1 MEDFKRLFI
10 ESLGE
15 EIAAKAFPALFG
27 EENGI
32 TAVRFNSKKCAELQA
47 VLPGGST
54 GSTDSTGSAGSTGGT
69 GSVGSSGSTASDFA
83 FSGLSL
89 GERVPWTSGTY
100 YLAERPNFAQQPLF
114 NAGLYYVQDPSC
126 TYLES
131 VWRTLY
137 GTSAANSSPQAPKR
151 VLDLCAA
158 PGGKSTHLADLMNE
172 RGLLVSNEVISSR
185 AATLAENMA
194 KWGVA
199 NSVVTNSDPSAFSKL
214 QNLFDLILV
223 DAPCSGEGMFRKN
236 PDAIG
241 EWSLNNVKLCAQRQ
255 RRILNDIWP
264 ALRQG
269 GYLIYSTCT
278 FNHLENA
285 DNVQYIVEELGAE
298 VIPLAPQEWE
308 LLRSCGVEAVG
319 EGQAASLGYQ
329 FLPGLARGEGQF
341 FAILCK
347 RAAEE
352 AVSGRDDATAGRD
365 AASAGR
371 DAAAGRDATTGRD
384 AAAGRA
390 AAGAFAPERELRW
403 HKEIKGDLLKLL
415 PEQLVPEIK
424 LLSKHLKIVS
434 SGRAVA
440 TLLASKRGGVAL
452 VPHADLALSL
462 HIGTI
467 LDYLRE
473 NYKFKVERV
482 ELPLEQIQAFLAKE
496 PLLLPDAPTGYL
508 LLTYKGAGVGFV
520 KNLGNRCNSLLPNAR
535 RIKM

>member
-32 TAVRFNSKKCAELQA
+32 TAVRFNSRKCAELQA

-54 GSTDSTGSAGSTGGT
+54 GSTGSAGGT
-69 GSVGSSGSTASDFA
+69 GSAGSSGSTALDFA

-298 VIPLAPQEWE
+298 VIPLASQEWE

-319 EGQAASLGYQ
+319 EGKAASLGYQ

-341 FAILCK
+341 FAILRK

-352 AVSGRDDATAGRD
+352 AASGRDDATAGRD
-365 AASAGR
+365 AS
-371 DAAAGRDATTGRD
+371 
-384 AAAGRA
+384 AGRA
-390 AAGAFAPERELRW
+390 AAGACAPEREFRW

-440 TLLASKRGGVAL
+440 TMLASKRGGVAL

-508 LLTYKGAGVGFV
+508 LLTYKSAGIGFV

>member
-32 TAVRFNSKKCAELQA
+32 TAVRFNSRKCAELQA

-54 GSTDSTGSAGSTGGT
+54 GSTGSTDSTGSTGSAGSTGGT
-69 GSVGSSGSTASDFA
+69 GSAGSSGSTASDFA

-126 TYLES
+126 TYLEL

-298 VIPLAPQEWE
+298 VISLAPQEWE

-319 EGQAASLGYQ
+319 DGKAASLGYQ

-341 FAILCK
+341 FAILRK

-352 AVSGRDDATAGRD
+352 AS
-365 AASAGR
+365 S
-371 DAAAGRDATTGRD
+371 
-384 AAAGRA
+384 GRA
-390 AAGAFAPERELRW
+390 AAGACASERVLRW

-440 TLLASKRGGVAL
+440 TMLASKRGGVAL

>member
-32 TAVRFNSKKCAELQA
+32 TAVRFNSRKCAELQA

-54 GSTDSTGSAGSTGGT
+54 GSTDSTGSTGSAGSIGSNGGPALEYT
-69 GSVGSSGSTASDFA
+69 

-137 GTSAANSSPQAPKR
+137 GTSAVNSSPQAPKR

-172 RGLLVSNEVISSR
+172 RGLLVSNEVIASR

-319 EGQAASLGYQ
+319 EGKAASLGYQ

-341 FAILCK
+341 FAILRK

-352 AVSGRDDATAGRD
+352 AASGRDDATAGGD
-365 AASAGR
+365 ATAGR
-371 DAAAGRDATTGRD
+371 DAS
-384 AAAGRA
+384 AGRA

-440 TLLASKRGGVAL
+440 TLLTSKRGGATL

-508 LLTYKGAGVGFV
+508 LLTYKSAGIGFV

>member
-32 TAVRFNSKKCAELQA
+32 TAVRFNSRKCAELQA
-47 VLPGGST
+47 VLPG
-54 GSTDSTGSAGSTGGT
+54 
-69 GSVGSSGSTASDFA
+69 GSTASDFA

-89 GERVPWTSGTY
+89 GERVPWTNGTY

-319 EGQAASLGYQ
+319 EGKAASLGYQ
-329 FLPGLARGEGQF
+329 FFPGLARGEGQF
-341 FAILCK
+341 FAILRK

-352 AVSGRDDATAGRD
+352 
-365 AASAGR
+365 
-371 DAAAGRDATTGRD
+371 

-390 AAGAFAPERELRW
+390 AASGRDAEGACAPERELRW

-440 TLLASKRGGVAL
+440 TMLASKRGGVAL

-535 RIKM
+535 RIKI

>member
-32 TAVRFNSKKCAELQA
+32 TAVRFNSRKCAELQA
-47 VLPGGST
+47 VLPG
-54 GSTDSTGSAGSTGGT
+54 
-69 GSVGSSGSTASDFA
+69 GSTASDFA

-126 TYLES
+126 TYLEL

-298 VIPLAPQEWE
+298 VISLAPQEWE

-319 EGQAASLGYQ
+319 DGKAASLGYQ

-341 FAILCK
+341 FAILRK

-352 AVSGRDDATAGRD
+352 AS
-365 AASAGR
+365 S
-371 DAAAGRDATTGRD
+371 
-384 AAAGRA
+384 GRA

-440 TLLASKRGGVAL
+440 TMLVSKRGGVAL

-467 LDYLRE
+467 LDYLWD

>member
-32 TAVRFNSKKCAELQA
+32 TAVRFNSRKCAELQA

-69 GSVGSSGSTASDFA
+69 GSAGSSGSTASDFA

-319 EGQAASLGYQ
+319 EGKAASLGYQ

-341 FAILCK
+341 FAILRK

-352 AVSGRDDATAGRD
+352 AASGRD
-365 AASAGR
+365 
-371 DAAAGRDATTGRD
+371 
-384 AAAGRA
+384 

-440 TLLASKRGGVAL
+440 TMLASKRGGVAL

-508 LLTYKGAGVGFV
+508 LLTYKSAGIGFV

-535 RIKM
+535 RIKI

>member
-32 TAVRFNSKKCAELQA
+32 TAVRFNSRKCAELQA

-54 GSTDSTGSAGSTGGT
+54 GSAGSAGSTGGT
-69 GSVGSSGSTASDFA
+69 GSAGSSGSTASDFA

-319 EGQAASLGYQ
+319 EGKAASLGYQ

-341 FAILCK
+341 FAILRK

-352 AVSGRDDATAGRD
+352 AASGRDAE
-365 AASAGR
+365 
-371 DAAAGRDATTGRD
+371 
-384 AAAGRA
+384 
-390 AAGAFAPERELRW
+390 GACAPERELRW

-440 TLLASKRGGVAL
+440 TMLASKRGGVAL

-508 LLTYKGAGVGFV
+508 LLTYKSAGIGFV

>member
-32 TAVRFNSKKCAELQA
+32 TAVRFNSRKCAELQE
-47 VLPGGST
+47 VLPGG
-54 GSTDSTGSAGSTGGT
+54 STGSAGSTGGT
-69 GSVGSSGSTASDFA
+69 GSAGSSGSTASDFA

-319 EGQAASLGYQ
+319 EGKAASLGYQ

-341 FAILCK
+341 FAILRK

-352 AVSGRDDATAGRD
+352 AAARRDATAGRA
-365 AASAGR
+365 AASGR
-371 DAAAGRDATTGRD
+371 DAE
-384 AAAGRA
+384 
-390 AAGAFAPERELRW
+390 GAFAPERELRW

-440 TLLASKRGGVAL
+440 TMLASKRGGVAL

-473 NYKFKVERV
+473 NYKFKVESV

-508 LLTYKGAGVGFV
+508 LLTYKSAGIGFV

>member
-32 TAVRFNSKKCAELQA
+32 TAVRFNSRKCAELQA
-47 VLPGGST
+47 VLPG
-54 GSTDSTGSAGSTGGT
+54 
-69 GSVGSSGSTASDFA
+69 GSTASDFA

-158 PGGKSTHLADLMNE
+158 PGGKSTHLVDLMNE

-298 VIPLAPQEWE
+298 VVPLAPQEWE

-341 FAILCK
+341 FAILRK

-352 AVSGRDDATAGRD
+352 AASGRDAE
-365 AASAGR
+365 
-371 DAAAGRDATTGRD
+371 
-384 AAAGRA
+384 
-390 AAGAFAPERELRW
+390 GACAPERELRW

-440 TLLASKRGGVAL
+440 TMLASKRGGVAL

-467 LDYLRE
+467 LDYLWE

>member
-32 TAVRFNSKKCAELQA
+32 TAVRFNSRKCAELQA

-54 GSTDSTGSAGSTGGT
+54 
-69 GSVGSSGSTASDFA
+69 ASDFV

-100 YLAERPNFAQQPLF
+100 YLAERPNFALQPLF

-126 TYLES
+126 TYLEP

-255 RRILNDIWP
+255 RRILNDIWS

-319 EGQAASLGYQ
+319 EGKAASLGYQ

-341 FAILCK
+341 FAILRK

-352 AVSGRDDATAGRD
+352 AASGR
-365 AASAGR
+365 
-371 DAAAGRDATTGRD
+371 AAAAAGRD

-390 AAGAFAPERELRW
+390 AASGRDAEGACAPEREIRW

-424 LLSKHLKIVS
+424 LLSKHLRIVS

-440 TLLASKRGGVAL
+440 TMLASKRGGVTL

-467 LDYLRE
+467 LDYLWD

>member
-32 TAVRFNSKKCAELQA
+32 TAVRFNSRKCAELQA
-47 VLPGGST
+47 VLPG
-54 GSTDSTGSAGSTGGT
+54 
-69 GSVGSSGSTASDFA
+69 GSTASDFA

-126 TYLES
+126 TYLEL

-298 VIPLAPQEWE
+298 VISLAPQEWE

-319 EGQAASLGYQ
+319 DGKAASLGYQ

-341 FAILCK
+341 FAILRK

-352 AVSGRDDATAGRD
+352 AS
-365 AASAGR
+365 S
-371 DAAAGRDATTGRD
+371 
-384 AAAGRA
+384 GRA

-440 TLLASKRGGVAL
+440 TMLASKRGGVAL

-467 LDYLRE
+467 LDYLWD

>member
-32 TAVRFNSKKCAELQA
+32 TAVRFNSRKCAELQE
-47 VLPGGST
+47 VLPGG
-54 GSTDSTGSAGSTGGT
+54 STGSAGSTGGT
-69 GSVGSSGSTASDFA
+69 GSAGSSGSTASDFA

-236 PDAIG
+236 PDVIG

-319 EGQAASLGYQ
+319 EGKAASLGYQ

-341 FAILCK
+341 FAILRK

-352 AVSGRDDATAGRD
+352 AAAGRDDATAGRD
-365 AASAGR
+365 AE
-371 DAAAGRDATTGRD
+371 
-384 AAAGRA
+384 
-390 AAGAFAPERELRW
+390 GACAPERELRW

-440 TLLASKRGGVAL
+440 TMLASKRGGVAL

-508 LLTYKGAGVGFV
+508 LLTYKSAGIGFV

>member
-32 TAVRFNSKKCAELQA
+32 TAVRFNSRKCAELQA
-47 VLPGGST
+47 VLPG
-54 GSTDSTGSAGSTGGT
+54 
-69 GSVGSSGSTASDFA
+69 GSTASDFA

-319 EGQAASLGYQ
+319 EGKAASLGYQ

-341 FAILCK
+341 FAILRK

-352 AVSGRDDATAGRD
+352 TASGRDA
-365 AASAGR
+365 
-371 DAAAGRDATTGRD
+371 AAAGRDAE
-384 AAAGRA
+384 
-390 AAGAFAPERELRW
+390 GAFAPERELRW

-440 TLLASKRGGVAL
+440 TLLASKRGGVTL

-508 LLTYKGAGVGFV
+508 LLTYKSAGIGFV

>member
-32 TAVRFNSKKCAELQA
+32 TAVRFNSRKCAELQA
-47 VLPGGST
+47 VLPG
-54 GSTDSTGSAGSTGGT
+54 
-69 GSVGSSGSTASDFA
+69 GSTASDFA

-319 EGQAASLGYQ
+319 EGKAASLGYQ

-341 FAILCK
+341 FAILRK

-352 AVSGRDDATAGRD
+352 TA
-365 AASAGR
+365 SGR
-371 DAAAGRDATTGRD
+371 DAAAAGRD
-384 AAAGRA
+384 

-440 TLLASKRGGVAL
+440 TMLASKRGGVAL

>member
-32 TAVRFNSKKCAELQA
+32 TAVRFNSRKCAELQA
-47 VLPGGST
+47 VLPG
-54 GSTDSTGSAGSTGGT
+54 
-69 GSVGSSGSTASDFA
+69 GSTASDFA

-341 FAILCK
+341 FAILRK

-352 AVSGRDDATAGRD
+352 TASGRDA
-365 AASAGR
+365 
-371 DAAAGRDATTGRD
+371 AAAGRDAE
-384 AAAGRA
+384 
-390 AAGAFAPERELRW
+390 GAFAPERELRW

-440 TLLASKRGGVAL
+440 TLLASKRGGVTL

-508 LLTYKGAGVGFV
+508 LLTYKSAGIGFV